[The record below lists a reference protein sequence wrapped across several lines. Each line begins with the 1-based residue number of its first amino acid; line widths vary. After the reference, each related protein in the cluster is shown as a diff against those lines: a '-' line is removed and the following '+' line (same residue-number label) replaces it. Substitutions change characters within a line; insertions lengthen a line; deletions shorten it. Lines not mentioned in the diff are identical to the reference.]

1 MRLLWLAPYVPV
13 PISGAPTRCFNTMT
27 LLAPTCDIDLIARGD
42 IPLRA
47 DEWLA
52 RLRAACRTVQIVPGS
67 VSSRTHKRLVQ
78 LRALTGRRPA
88 QYWLHY
94 SALMQDRI
102 NQAFGARRYDAVI
115 LEHSFMGYYALP
127 AGMPTALVQHNV
139 ESDLLRRSSRHERS
153 ALRRAY
159 NWLEYVKYRADEQ
172 QICRSASLIM
182 SVSEC
187 DRRAMQSWGGL
198 PPCVV
203 IPNGVDTAYFT
214 PDVGA
219 PAAQQ
224 SAGVVFTGTMNY
236 SPNVEAMLYF
246 VDKIW
251 PLIHTQMPE
260 ATLSIVGH
268 APPREI
274 LQFGHLPNV
283 TVTGSVPDVR
293 PYLGAAQVVVVPLR
307 IGSGT
312 RLKILEALA
321 MGRAVVSTSLG
332 SEGLALQEGRHL
344 LVADESAA
352 FAARVTEL
360 LRDPARRA
368 ELGREGRRLVEE
380 TYDWRVIG
388 LRLEAAL
395 REMAARGTPR
405 GLSGTCWP
413 HG

>member
-1 MRLLWLAPYVPV
+1 
-13 PISGAPTRCFNTMT
+13 
-27 LLAPTCDIDLIARGD
+27 
-42 IPLRA
+42 
-47 DEWLA
+47 
-52 RLRAACRTVQIVPGS
+52 
-67 VSSRTHKRLVQ
+67 
-78 LRALTGRRPA
+78 
-88 QYWLHY
+88 
-94 SALMQDRI
+94 
-102 NQAFGARRYDAVI
+102 
-115 LEHSFMGYYALP
+115 MGYYALP
-127 AGMPTALVQHNV
+127 AGVPTVLVQHNV
-139 ESDLLRRSSRHERS
+139 ESDLLHCYSQRERS
-153 ALRRAY
+153 PLRRAY

-182 SVSEC
+182 SVSEL

-203 IPNGVDTAYFT
+203 IPNGVDTTYFT
-214 PDVGA
+214 PDMGTHEA
-219 PAAQQ
+219 EQ

-246 VDKIW
+246 ADQIW
-251 PLIHTQMPE
+251 PLIRTQVPG

-274 LQFGHLPNV
+274 LQLSDLPNV

-332 SEGLALQEGRHL
+332 YEGLDLEEGRHL
-344 LVADESAA
+344 LVADEPAA

-368 ELGREGRRLVEE
+368 ALGREGRRQVEE

-388 LRLEAAL
+388 LRLEATL
-395 REMAARGTPR
+395 RELVARGTPR
-405 GLSGTCWP
+405 T
-413 HG
+413 